1 MNMLHRLVA
10 LLGLAVIFSA
20 CTTTPTPTANITTDI
35 PSTPTGYLQVTSTPS
50 PTNTSTSSP
59 SPTATTSQSPTPTS
73 EPEEPELQIAY
84 IDEDV
89 YLWTE
94 SDGANQLTQTGSIYD
109 LRLSPDGQH
118 LAYSRLID
126 FERVELRLVA
136 VDGGVDRLL
145 VSVQDLE
152 ELVPH
157 DEPVGIFSFEWLP
170 NGDYLAFNTHI
181 IGYGLL
187 KNDDLHLVNIE
198 TGLIATLLPPGQGG
212 DFYYSPDGNHIA
224 LVTSGDYMDLPG
236 KINLVNAD
244 GSDPHDALVTF
255 PSVLTYSEV
264 PFYPPP
270 TWSPDSTFFLVAIPS
285 LDPLAPDASITVW
298 RIPVDGSPA
307 KNLFTINTSFF
318 LSGLPFFSPDLSQV
332 AYLQQIGDPDEPWFN
347 LHIIRVE
354 TSQDI
359 VYHEGPLDYFSW
371 IPETD
376 TFAFVSG
383 DPVLILGR
391 LGEDPQLTDLPWGN
405 FLVWVDSESYLTVE
419 RSQDD
424 QESLVYLN
432 TFDGERQLLFPL
444 ISRFP
449 STFDIRK

>member
-1 MNMLHRLVA
+1 
-10 LLGLAVIFSA
+10 
-20 CTTTPTPTANITTDI
+20 
-35 PSTPTGYLQVTSTPS
+35 
-50 PTNTSTSSP
+50 
-59 SPTATTSQSPTPTS
+59 
-73 EPEEPELQIAY
+73 
-84 IDEDV
+84 
-89 YLWTE
+89 
-94 SDGANQLTQTGSIYD
+94 
-109 LRLSPDGQH
+109 
-118 LAYSRLID
+118 
-126 FERVELRLVA
+126 
-136 VDGGVDRLL
+136 
-145 VSVQDLE
+145 
-152 ELVPH
+152 
-157 DEPVGIFSFEWLP
+157 
-170 NGDYLAFNTHI
+170 
-181 IGYGLL
+181 
-187 KNDDLHLVNIE
+187 
-198 TGLIATLLPPGQGG
+198 
-212 DFYYSPDGNHIA
+212 
-224 LVTSGDYMDLPG
+224 MDLPG

-244 GSDPHDALVTF
+244 GSDPRDALVTF

-307 KNLFTINTSFF
+307 KILFTINTSFF